1 LSKRIEGAARVV
13 RFVVMTI
20 VEFDDIWLNDQ
31 LEQSCEYI
39 STKVAPK
46 GLHNPK
52 KL

>member
-1 LSKRIEGAARVV
+1 LSTHIEGAACEV

-31 LEQSCEYI
+31 LEQLCEYI

-46 GLHNPK
+46 GLHNPE